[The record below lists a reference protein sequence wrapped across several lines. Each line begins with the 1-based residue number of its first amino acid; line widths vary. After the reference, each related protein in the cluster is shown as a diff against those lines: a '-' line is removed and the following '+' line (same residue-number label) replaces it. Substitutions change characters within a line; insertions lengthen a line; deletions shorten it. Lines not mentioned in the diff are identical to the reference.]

1 MRDTGLEE
9 GRGEDQGGGGEW
21 IIPSDDKGLP
31 AETLRPG
38 KVEVGEVGWRG
49 IPVDSRKIVI
59 GANVGGVEAGID
71 VGTGTGTDGVRV
83 TEVGNPGVFRSF
95 RDSRCVGVGDCLGT
109 VAATFSRSSSV
120 KLLL

>member
-1 MRDTGLEE
+1 M
-9 GRGEDQGGGGEW
+9 
-21 IIPSDDKGLP
+21 IPSDDKGLP

-59 GANVGGVEAGID
+59 GADEGGVKAGIE

-83 TEVGNPGVFRSF
+83 TEVGNATVFRSF
-95 RDSRCVGVGDCLGT
+95 RDSRCVGVGDRLRA

>member
-1 MRDTGLEE
+1 M
-9 GRGEDQGGGGEW
+9 
-21 IIPSDDKGLP
+21 IPSDDKGLP

-49 IPVDSRKIVI
+49 TPVDSRKFAI
-59 GANVGGVEAGID
+59 GADVDGAKAGID
-71 VGTGTGTDGVRV
+71 VGTGTGIDGVRV
-83 TEVGNPGVFRSF
+83 TEVENAGVFRSF
-95 RDSRCVGVGDCLGT
+95 RDSRCVGVVDRLEA

>member
-1 MRDTGLEE
+1 M
-9 GRGEDQGGGGEW
+9 
-21 IIPSDDKGLP
+21 IPSDDKGLP

-49 IPVDSRKIVI
+49 IPVDSRKLVI
-59 GANVGGVEAGID
+59 GADVGGAGID
-71 VGTGTGTDGVRV
+71 VGTGTGIDGVRV
-83 TEVGNPGVFRSF
+83 TEVGNVFRSF
-95 RDSRCVGVGDCLGT
+95 RDSRCVGVGDRLVA